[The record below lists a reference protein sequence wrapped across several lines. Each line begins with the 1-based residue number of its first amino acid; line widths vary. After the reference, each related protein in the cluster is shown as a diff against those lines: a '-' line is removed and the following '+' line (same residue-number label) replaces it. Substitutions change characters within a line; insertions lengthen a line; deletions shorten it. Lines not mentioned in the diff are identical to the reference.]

1 MKNSRIYK
9 ILLPFFLMMFITNY
23 VFADDISPLD
33 DNFDI
38 YEVLEDAESI
48 ETNSSSSEL
57 PTINSRAYVVIDRK
71 SNTVLVGKNENQKK
85 KMASTT
91 KIMTA
96 LIVIENCD
104 LSETVEISKKSAS
117 TGGSRLGLKTGD
129 KITVYDLLYGLM
141 MRSGNDSAVA
151 LAEHTAGSISIFA
164 DLMNQKAVELGL
176 SNTHFVT
183 PHGLDE
189 DEHYTTAYELAL
201 LSNYAMNN
209 EIFAK
214 IVGTKNYT
222 ITINGYPKTLTNTNE
237 LLGSLNGVYGIKTGF
252 TNGANRCLVT
262 CCKRGEM
269 DLICVVLGADTK
281 KYRTTDSIKLLEYSF
296 SNFKYV
302 NIEEMV
308 SNYFETWKENNK
320 NSFTINK
327 GISSYLDLK
336 YEDLEHSTIPI
347 RNDLVDKFQFYITCD
362 YILDSPISKGTSIGT
377 ITLSLED
384 KTIYSGN
391 IITDS
396 DVEKKSI
403 FDYMLYFYKNF
414 YNIFDDFG
422 DGEKMIFLRPQIHK
436 NYFLFYIFFYVFN
449 YISYCNNFFSITVW
463 NFYIKFFF

>member
-117 TGGSRLGLKTGD
+117 TRGSRLGLKTGD

-151 LAEHTAGSISIFA
+151 LAEHTASSISNFA

-209 EIFAK
+209 EIFAR

-362 YILDSPISKGTSIGT
+362 YVLDSPISKGTSIGT

-422 DGEKMIFLRPQIHK
+422 DGEKMIFSPSP
-436 NYFLFYIFFYVFN
+436 NP
-449 YISYCNNFFSITVW
+449 
-463 NFYIKFFF
+463 